1 MELDLRWELKTK
13 MVDLVFTWRRIVAA
27 LNSPTFCSPVGP
39 TLHRYLKHCASDKT
53 KNIFAQTDRQS
64 RLPVHYSAAR
74 CRGEEEGARSYDCL
88 VSLVNSGSKVEVQD
102 GEGVTPLMLASI
114 SDTEGR
120 AVEYLLSHRA
130 LVSTVDASGRH
141 SLHYAAAAG
150 NAVAVQHLLEWDGEA
165 LLGGD
170 SGTTPLHLAA
180 YNGHKDAL
188 VIMLAQTQD
197 GVDRVDSEGRS
208 PLHLAAHTGQ
218 AACIELLLDR
228 GSHVTQQDPR
238 GRTPVHCA
246 AAQVQTS

>member
-1 MELDLRWELKTK
+1 MLD
-13 MVDLVFTWRRIVAA
+13 
-27 LNSPTFCSPVGP
+27 S
-39 TLHRYLKHCASDKT
+39 
-53 KNIFAQTDRQS
+53 
-64 RLPVHYSAAR
+64 
-74 CRGEEEGARSYDCL
+74 
-88 VSLVNSGSKVEVQD
+88 
-102 GEGVTPLMLASI
+102 EGVTPLMLASI

-130 LVSTVDASGRH
+130 LVATVDASGRH

-150 NAVAVQHLLEWDGEA
+150 NAVAVQHLLEWGGEA
-165 LLGGD
+165 LLGEG

-188 VIMLAQTQD
+188 VIMLAHQAQD
-197 GVDRVDSEGRS
+197 GVDKVDGEGRS

-228 GSHVTQQDPR
+228 GSHVTRQDPR

-246 AAQVQTS
+246 AAQVQGVSFDWSRP

>member
-1 MELDLRWELKTK
+1 M
-13 MVDLVFTWRRIVAA
+13 
-27 LNSPTFCSPVGP
+27 S
-39 TLHRYLKHCASDKT
+39 
-53 KNIFAQTDRQS
+53 QTDRQS

-88 VSLVNSGSKVEVQD
+88 VSLVNSGSKVEEQD
-102 GEGVTPLMLASI
+102 SEGVTPLMLASI

-120 AVEYLLSHRA
+120 AVEYLLSHKA

-150 NAVAVQHLLEWDGEA
+150 NAAAVQHLLEWGGEA

-188 VIMLAQTQD
+188 VIMLAQAQD
-197 GVDRVDSEGRS
+197 GADRVDSEGRT

-218 AACIELLLDR
+218 AACVELLLDQ
-228 GSHVTQQDPR
+228 GSHVTRQDPR

-246 AAQVQTS
+246 AAQVPRR

>member
-1 MELDLRWELKTK
+1 M
-13 MVDLVFTWRRIVAA
+13 
-27 LNSPTFCSPVGP
+27 
-39 TLHRYLKHCASDKT
+39 
-53 KNIFAQTDRQS
+53 
-64 RLPVHYSAAR
+64 
-74 CRGEEEGARSYDCL
+74 
-88 VSLVNSGSKVEVQD
+88 
-102 GEGVTPLMLASI
+102 
-114 SDTEGR
+114 
-120 AVEYLLSHRA
+120 
-130 LVSTVDASGRH
+130 STVDASGRH

-246 AAQVQTS
+246 AAQVQTFKQLQSCYALPKSRVTLRVYVCCLKAQRRPRL